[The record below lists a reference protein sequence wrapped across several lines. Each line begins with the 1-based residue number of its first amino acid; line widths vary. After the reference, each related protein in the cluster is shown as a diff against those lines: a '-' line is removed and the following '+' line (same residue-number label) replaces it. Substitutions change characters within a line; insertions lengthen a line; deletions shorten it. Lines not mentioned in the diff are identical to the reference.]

1 MLRSSKG
8 VMELAGFP
16 LSRKAGL
23 VKTCWKIG
31 RGILCVVIAL
41 SLAALSATSASALED
56 SAPAEHGDHDHKPGA
71 PDHDKSHSGGG
82 DALLDPIEVRHD
94 LALWSFVVF
103 ALLLL
108 ILWKFAWGPITEAL
122 DQREQGIADKIEEA
136 KRNAEA
142 SEQRLAEYEASI
154 SGAAQEVRDMIDK
167 AKREGEVQK
176 QEILSE
182 AQAAAADEKDRALRA
197 IAAAKDVALGQ
208 IAQKSVDE
216 AFALAGKI
224 VRREL
229 QTTDHAHLIQE
240 TLEQFPRS

>member
-1 MLRSSKG
+1 MI
-8 VMELAGFP
+8 ELAGIP

-23 VKTCWKIG
+23 VKTCWKKG
-31 RGILCVVIAL
+31 RGVLCVVIAL
-41 SLAALSATSASALED
+41 SLAALSAPSVSASDDSASAEQ
-56 SAPAEHGDHDHKPGA
+56 GA
-71 PDHDKSHSGGG
+71 FDADLSRSGGG
-82 DALLDPIEVRHD
+82 KAQEDPIELQSD

-103 ALLLL
+103 TLLLL
-108 ILWKFAWGPITEAL
+108 ILWKFAWGPIAEAL
-122 DQREQGIADKIEEA
+122 DKREQGIADKIEEA
-136 KRNAEA
+136 KQNAEA

-167 AKREGEVQK
+167 ARREGEIQK

-182 AQAAAADEKDRALRA
+182 AQAAAADEKDRALRS

-229 QTTDHAHLIQE
+229 QTTDHAHLIHE
-240 TLEQFPRS
+240 TLEQFPSH